1 MSISYEAICAFLY
14 REARLLDDRAW
25 DEWLT
30 CYAPDVTY
38 WMPAWDD
45 DDQITEDP
53 QSQISLIYYPNR
65 DGLEDRV
72 FRIKTERSGASTP
85 EPRTSHN
92 VTNVEVLE
100 VRGDEFDVRYNFH
113 TLNHRYKVTDQFFGT
128 MFVTLR
134 KSDDG
139 LLISNKKIVLK
150 NDYIRQVIDVYH
162 I

>member
-1 MSISYEAICAFLY
+1 MSISYDAICAFLY
-14 REARLLDDRAW
+14 REARLLDDRQW

-45 DDQITEDP
+45 DDQLTEDP
-53 QSQISLIYYPNR
+53 HSQISLIYYPSR

-92 VTNVEVLE
+92 VTNVEVLQD
-100 VRGDEFDVRYNFH
+100 RGDEVDVRYNFQ

-128 MFVTLR
+128 MFVTLQ
-134 KSDDG
+134 KSGDR
-139 LLISNKKIVLK
+139 LLIANKKIVLK
-150 NDYIRQVIDVYH
+150 NDYIRQVVDVYH
-162 I
+162 L

>member
-1 MSISYEAICAFLY
+1 MSIPYDTICAFLF
-14 REARLLDDRAW
+14 REARLLDDREW

-38 WMPAWDD
+38 WMPAWGDD
-45 DDQITEDP
+45 DAITEDP
-53 QSQISLIYYPNR
+53 HSQISLIFYPTR

-92 VTNVEVLE
+92 VTNVEVVAERGGE
-100 VRGDEFDVRYNFH
+100 VDVRYNFN

-134 KSDDG
+134 KDG
-139 LLISNKKIVLK
+139 DNLLLSNKKIVLK